1 MSASRELPKF
11 PSDAVNRF
19 QLRLPDGLR
28 DRIARVARQNMRSM
42 NSEMVLILLRA
53 MEDDKDATGAGLPTS
68 TPAASPNHAVFE
80 HGVHQPG

>member
-1 MSASRELPKF
+1 MTMKPYPSQSA
-11 PSDAVNRF
+11 DRF

-42 NSEMVLILLRA
+42 NSEMVVILLRA
-53 MEDDKDATGAGLPTS
+53 MDDDNDATGAGLPTS

-80 HGVHQPG
+80 HGAHQPG